1 MLNKSAK
8 IIISIGIIAIIA
20 VAVLVFLQ
28 IKKDKSQNNALSQ
41 YDNFAKCLAEKN
53 ITMYGAEWC
62 VHCQN
67 QKKLFGNS
75 FQYVPYIECPENTK
89 LCIDK
94 GVEGYPTWIFPSTNS
109 GQAPEGKKFEGEQ
122 TLEKLS
128 QESGC
133 AL

>member
-1 MLNKSAK
+1 MNKSAK
-8 IIISIGIIAIIA
+8 IIISLGVIAII
-20 VAVLVFLQ
+20 VVLALAFWQ
-28 IKKDKSQNNALSQ
+28 IKKDKAQNNAPGL

-62 VHCQN
+62 SHCQS

-75 FQYVPYIECPENTK
+75 FQYVPYVECPDNAQ

-94 GVEGYPTWIFPSTNS
+94 GIEGYPTWIFPD
-109 GQAPEGKKFEGEQ
+109 EKKFEGEQ

-128 QESGC
+128 QESNC

>member
-1 MLNKSAK
+1 MEKSAK
-8 IIISIGIIAIIA
+8 IIISLGVIAIIA
-20 VAVLVFLQ
+20 VLALAFWQ
-28 IKKDKSQNNALSQ
+28 IKKNKVQNNAPNQ

-62 VHCQN
+62 IHCQN

-75 FQYVPYIECPENTK
+75 FQYVPYVECPENTQ

-94 GVEGYPTWIFPSTNS
+94 GINGYPTWILSN
-109 GQAPEGKKFEGEQ
+109 GKKLEGEQ

-128 QESGC
+128 QETNC

>member
-1 MLNKSAK
+1 MEKSAK
-8 IIISIGIIAIIA
+8 IIISLGVIAIIA
-20 VAVLVFLQ
+20 VLALAFWQ
-28 IKKDKSQNNALSQ
+28 IKKDKVQNNAPGL
-41 YDNFAKCLAEKN
+41 YDNFAQCLAEKN

-67 QKKLFGNS
+67 QKELFGNS
-75 FQYVPYIECPENTK
+75 FQYVPYIECPDNTQ

-94 GVEGYPTWIFPSTNS
+94 GVNGYPTWIFPPANS
-109 GQAPEGKKFEGEQ
+109 GQVPDGKKLEGEQ

>member
-1 MLNKSAK
+1 MNKSAK
-8 IIISIGIIAIIA
+8 IIISLGVIAI
-20 VAVLVFLQ
+20 VAVLTLAFWQ
-28 IKKDKSQNNALSQ
+28 IKKDKAQINAPSQ

-62 VHCQN
+62 SHCQA

-75 FQYVPYIECPENTK
+75 FQYVLYVECPDNAQ

-94 GVEGYPTWIFPSTNS
+94 GIEGYPTWIFPSASS
-109 GQAPEGKKFEGEQ
+109 GQVLDKRFGGEQ

>member
-1 MLNKSAK
+1 MNKSTK
-8 IIISIGIIAIIA
+8 IIISLGVIAIIA
-20 VAVLVFLQ
+20 VLALAFWQ
-28 IKKDKSQNNALSQ
+28 IKKDKAQNNAPGL
-41 YDNFAKCLAEKN
+41 YDNFAKCLAKKN

-62 VHCQN
+62 SHCQS

-75 FQYVPYIECPENTK
+75 FQYVPYIECPDNTQ

-94 GVEGYPTWIFPSTNS
+94 GIEGYPTWIFPDN
-109 GQAPEGKKFEGEQ
+109 KKFEGEQ
-122 TLEKLS
+122 ALEKLS